1 MRRILPPL
9 ALAALVALV
18 APNVARA
25 GGVVYEKTPNLDIAQ
40 RVAARLK
47 AAGVPVV
54 MTRTSD
60 RDVSLA
66 SRTGLANS
74 RRVDA
79 FVSIHNNWSS
89 SAAAN
94 WSEVYYQL
102 RGGPSRTLASAI
114 GSRLSSALRTSDYLK
129 TRRGDHGD
137 YYFQLRETH
146 MPAVIVEGAFVSNL
160 HEASLLATSASWRQ
174 AIANAIADGIL
185 AYQRTLTAAPLPDLA
200 AGTREEV
207 AALAS
212 PSYGRGVAVNARTVD
227 LSWTSPAVVSA
238 TGVALPVEGVRVYRD
253 GALIGE
259 LSNGATSFEDRWA
272 APGQTYHYEIRSAT
286 PELAGIVAESPALR
300 LTVHT
305 PPIVVCLDPGHGG
318 SDPGAIGRY

>member
-1 MRRILPPL
+1 ML
-9 ALAALVALV
+9 
-18 APNVARA
+18 
-25 GGVVYEKTPNLDIAQ
+25 EKTPNLDIAL

-54 MTRTSD
+54 MTRTTD

-66 SRTGLANS
+66 ARTGLANT

-89 SAAAN
+89 SSAPN

-102 RGGPSRTLASAI
+102 RGGASRTLASDI

-137 YYFQLRETH
+137 YYWQLRETH
-146 MPAVIVEGAFVSNL
+146 MPAVIVESAFVSNP
-160 HEASLLATSASWRQ
+160 HEASLLAASASWRQ
-174 AIANAIADGIL
+174 AIANSIADGIL
-185 AYQRTLTAAPLPDLA
+185 AYQRTLQAAPLPDLA
-200 AGTREEV
+200 AGTHEEV
-207 AALAS
+207 AALAP
-212 PSYGRGVAVNARTVD
+212 PSSGRGAAVNAHTVD
-227 LSWTSPAVVSA
+227 LSWASPALVSA
-238 TGVALPVEGVRVYRD
+238 AGVGLPVEGVRVYRD

-259 LSNGATSFEDRWA
+259 LSPGATSFEDRWA
-272 APGQTYHYEIRSAT
+272 APGQTYHYEIRSTT
-286 PELAGIVAESPALR
+286 PDVAGVVAESPAMR